1 MPLPFPVNGH
11 EVIKLLDFVAT
22 ISWYYISSQIKE
34 QSYQC
39 QWLCH
44 HKSTLVGRN
53 CLFIFSENIDYYQTS
68 DYVCSSMEMHPSQYD
83 QQTGRHHLHIMYFL
97 IIWSS
102 SLDTLEIWGRS
113 SVWLVHYPLHNGSFI
128 FLREFLK
135 KLCYALTTNLTG
147 LIETKSSGSDYIS
160 LYHVQSTLISKS
172 KFHRLVSET
181 D

>member
-1 MPLPFPVNGH
+1 MSYSDYFNNRKTWKKAILHVPLPFSVNGH

-22 ISWYYISSQIKE
+22 IYWYISSQIKE
-34 QSYQC
+34 QSYHC

-53 CLFIFSENIDYYQTS
+53 CLFIFSENIDYYQT
-68 DYVCSSMEMHPSQYD
+68 Q
-83 QQTGRHHLHIMYFL
+83 G
-97 IIWSS
+97 
-102 SLDTLEIWGRS
+102 
-113 SVWLVHYPLHNGSFI
+113 PLHNGSFI

-135 KLCYALTTNLTG
+135 KLCYTLTTNLTG

-172 KFHRLVSET
+172 KFHRLVSKT

>member
-1 MPLPFPVNGH
+1 MKKKCNPRGRKFLCIDQKSKVDLMIAFYKIHKINC
-11 EVIKLLDFVAT
+11 DCAT
-22 ISWYYISSQIKE
+22 PPKKTNLNLKICKRIYKPPSQDLTFLKFFSQIKE
-34 QSYQC
+34 QSYHC

-53 CLFIFSENIDYYQTS
+53 CLFIFSENIDYYQT
-68 DYVCSSMEMHPSQYD
+68 Q
-83 QQTGRHHLHIMYFL
+83 G
-97 IIWSS
+97 
-102 SLDTLEIWGRS
+102 
-113 SVWLVHYPLHNGSFI
+113 PLHNGSFI

-135 KLCYALTTNLTG
+135 KLCYTLTTNLTG

-172 KFHRLVSET
+172 KFHRLVSKT